1 MACNSYSNGSNPK
14 VVFGMGTLPG
24 GFCPADFQ
32 ALFNAI
38 PTYLQGMLPATFST
52 FLIKDT
58 EPEATDRD
66 KLWVKVDSSNC
77 NPIGFY
83 LFSTNYGVW
92 LPLANQVWNATAGG
106 TANALTAT
114 FSPTLKYLSEG
125 HLFIV
130 KAGATSNTGAVTLTP
145 LGMSSFNVTKQGGKP
160 LTGGEIAPNALLLFT
175 YRDSPSFAFELLNP
189 LPAQSDAPPTDRLVN
204 GSFEVDT
211 DGDGIPD
218 GWTYTGP
225 AAGAVSASV
234 VGHGAKSFSING
246 ASNHTGTLAM
256 TTLQPCKGNDLYTD
270 GEMMVLRFWHYTS
283 SAANDDTITVEW
295 YDKAGGSLGAAST
308 IWSWNTANTGMASHW
323 AQFFAAMKPA
333 DGARFFKLRLVGN
346 TAGGGTGISYFDGL
360 GVQTVAFK
368 RKCDFFYVGSAAQ
381 AERAWK
387 CPDGVTMIRVTAI
400 GGGGSG
406 GGGTGGSSAAGG
418 GGAGG
423 TVISLVPVVPGTSYK
438 IKVGAGGSGV
448 PTETSGSDTSF
459 DDAGVNVVA
468 YGGGHGWGDGY
479 ADLHG
484 DGGSGLV
491 GTGCVGWVFPGGDG
505 IDGCY
510 PSTNIWPRSNGGS
523 GSGAGASGTASASL
537 PGGLYGG
544 GGCGSSPSGAG
555 MPASSGGHGM
565 LSIEY

>member
-1 MACNSYSNGSNPK
+1 MACNFYSNGANPK

-38 PTYLQGMLPATFST
+38 PTYLQGTLPATFST

-66 KLWVKVDSSNC
+66 KLWVKVDPNNC

-130 KAGATSNTGAVTLTP
+130 KAGAASNTGAVTLTP

-175 YRDSPSFAFELLNP
+175 YRDNPSFAFELLNP
-189 LPAQSDAPPTDRLVN
+189 LPAQADVPPTDRLVN

-218 GWTYTGP
+218 GWTYTGL

-256 TTLQPCKGNDLYTD
+256 TTLQPCKGNDFYTD

-295 YDKAGGSLGAAST
+295 YDKDGVSLAAAST
-308 IWSWNTANTGMASHW
+308 IWSWNVANTSMAAHW
-323 AQFFAAMKPA
+323 AQFFAAMVPHS
-333 DGARFFKLRLVGN
+333 GARFFRLRLIGN

-360 GVQTVAFK
+360 GVETVTFK
-368 RKCDFFYVGSAAQ
+368 RKCNFFYLGSAAQ

-387 CPDGVTMIRVTAI
+387 CPTGVTMIRVTAI
-400 GGGGSG
+400 GGGGA
-406 GGGTGGSSAAGG
+406 GGTDNPGGSDGGG

-423 TVISLVPVVPGTSYK
+423 MVVSLVPVVPGTSYK
-438 IKVGAGGSGV
+438 IKVGAGGAAAGGN
-448 PTETSGSDTSF
+448 GSNTSF

-468 YGGGHGWGDGY
+468 YGGGGGTQEVHGN
-479 ADLHG
+479 
-484 DGGSGLV
+484 GGSGIV
-491 GTGCVGWVFPGGDG
+491 GTGCLGWVFPGGDG
-505 IDGCY
+505 IDGPY
-510 PSTNIWPRSNGGS
+510 YTDHGWPGSNGGN
-523 GSGAGASGTASASL
+523 GAGAGASGTASVSL
-537 PGGLYGG
+537 AGGLYGG
-544 GGCGSSPSGAG
+544 GGCGKTHVGGIA
-555 MPASSGGHGM
+555 ASDGGHGM